1 MTRQL
6 VRRPHFNRNSFLSL
20 FISMSIAIPSVLGQ
34 QNTAHT
40 AETPQITRTVLFAV
54 ATIKPSKGDNGWRLE
69 FTPDGFTARGVMLR
83 QVIQEAYGVYE
94 EDRMYGGPAWLI
106 SGKFDIEAKID
117 SEDTAGWRDFG
128 LDQRRLMLQ
137 KLLADRF
144 SLVVH
149 RETKELPVYALVVA
163 RNGPK
168 LQESKPDTIYHS
180 QIKGIDGLV
189 TRSGRG
195 LLEAQGLSMTALANL
210 LHFSVGRT
218 VVDQT
223 GLQGRYDLSLHWT
236 PDDASDAVP
245 KTGEANQQEAASD
258 FSGPSIFTAIQ
269 EQLGLK
275 LRERKRPA
283 EEFVIDRVEPSSSMK
298 MDMPP
303 KAPPATSSWRAMAS
317 SSRPL

>member
-6 VRRPHFNRNSFLSL
+6 VRRPHCNRNSFLSL
-20 FISMSIAIPSVLGQ
+20 LISMSVAIPSALAQ

-40 AETPQITRTVLFAV
+40 GETPQITRTVLFAV
-54 ATIKPSKGDNGWRLE
+54 ATIKPSKGDIGWRLE

-94 EDRMYGGPAWLI
+94 EDRMYGGPTWLI
-106 SGKFDIEAKID
+106 SEKFDIEAKID

-168 LQESKPDTIYHS
+168 LQESKPETIYHS

-195 LLEAQGLSMTALANL
+195 LLEAQGLSMMALANL

-223 GLQGRYDLSLHWT
+223 SLQGRYDLSLHWT
-236 PDDASDAVP
+236 PDDASAAVP
-245 KTGEANQQEAASD
+245 KTREANQQETASD
-258 FSGPSIFTAIQ
+258 FLGPSIFTAIQ

-275 LRERKRPA
+275 LVKTNYLLGTIA
-283 EEFVIDRVEPSSSMK
+283 IDHVEHPSEN
-298 MDMPP
+298 
-303 KAPPATSSWRAMAS
+303 
-317 SSRPL
+317 

>member
-1 MTRQL
+1 MTRRL
-6 VRRPHFNRNSFLSL
+6 VRRPHFNRNSLLSL
-20 FISMSIAIPSVLGQ
+20 LISMSIAIPSILGQ

-40 AETPQITRTVLFAV
+40 AETPQVSRTVLFAI

-94 EDRMYGGPAWLI
+94 ENRMYGGPAWLI
-106 SGKFDIEAKID
+106 SEKFDIEAKID
-117 SEDTAGWRDFG
+117 SEDTAGWREFG
-128 LDQRRLMLQ
+128 LDERRLMLQ
-137 KLLADRF
+137 KLLADLF
-144 SLVVH
+144 NLVVH

-168 LQESKPDTIYHS
+168 LQESKPNTIYHS
-180 QIKGIDGLV
+180 QIKGLDGLV

-210 LHFSVGRT
+210 LHFSVGRP

-223 GLQGRYDLSLHWT
+223 DLQGRYNFLLHWT
-236 PDDASDAVP
+236 PDDAPAAVP
-245 KTGEANQQEAASD
+245 KTGEANQQDAASD

-275 LRERKRPA
+275 LEQTKYPLGTIA
-283 EEFVIDRVEPSSSMK
+283 IDHVEHPSEN
-298 MDMPP
+298 
-303 KAPPATSSWRAMAS
+303 
-317 SSRPL
+317 